1 MSSFK
6 VIKNRENEKGQ
17 QYITTTVFQQ
27 KDLFFPVSLS
37 VIRFRMQFNPKRRTS
52 NIFLLISAFVV
63 VSLILWNTNTFFEK
77 FKEEERLK
85 MENWAAAELEVLQ
98 SPIDQELGNL
108 PLIIM
113 GNNTSTPMILVNEE
127 GSIKTHNI
135 PEEIANDSLKIES
148 LIKKFADEN
157 QPIEIIQG
165 GDLLQTLYYGNSD
178 VLNKLKFYPIAL
190 LLIIF
195 LFGTVIFFFFRT
207 NKASEQNKL
216 WAGMAKETAHQIG
229 TPLTSLLGWN
239 ELLKSEE
246 INPDITKEIEK
257 DIDRLQTITERFSK
271 IGSIPELEVYDVVVE
286 TKKAFEYLKKRS
298 SKLIHFS
305 FSSEINT
312 LPVHLNLPLYNW
324 SIENLVKN
332 GIDAMKGKGN
342 IAIQIETSGN
352 MVHILISDTGHG
364 IPKSDFQAIFNPGVT
379 SKKRGWGLGLSLVK
393 RIIEEYHKGKIK
405 VLSSSKEGT
414 IMQIS
419 LRTV

>member
-1 MSSFK
+1 MK
-6 VIKNRENEKGQ
+6 
-17 QYITTTVFQQ
+17 
-27 KDLFFPVSLS
+27 
-37 VIRFRMQFNPKRRTS
+37 FNPKRRTS

-63 VSLILWNTNTFFEK
+63 VSLILWNTNSFFEK

-135 PEEIANDSLKIES
+135 LEEVAQDSLKIQS
-148 LIKKFADEN
+148 LIKKFGAEN
-157 QPIEIIQG
+157 TPIQIIQD
-165 GDLLQTLYYGNSD
+165 GDLLQTLYYGNSE
-178 VLNKLKFYPIAL
+178 VLNKLKYYPVAL

-195 LFGTVIFFFFRT
+195 LFGAVIFFFFKT

-239 ELLKSEE
+239 ELLKKEPINVE
-246 INPDITKEIEK
+246 IPKEIEK
-257 DIDRLQTITERFSK
+257 DISRLQTITERFSK
-271 IGSIPELEVYDVVVE
+271 IGSIPDLEGHDIVLE
-286 TKKAFEYLKKRS
+286 TKKAYDYLKKRS
-298 SKLIHFS
+298 SKLIHFTFTS
-305 FSSEINT
+305 QIDA
-312 LPVHLNLPLYNW
+312 LHIPLNPPLYNW

-342 IAIQIETSGN
+342 IAIQIEQMGGHVN
-352 MVHILISDTGHG
+352 VLISDTGQG
-364 IPKSDFQAIFNPGVT
+364 IPKGDFQNIFNPGVT
-379 SKKRGWGLGLSLVK
+379 TKKRGWGLGLSLVK

-419 LRTV
+419 LRIA